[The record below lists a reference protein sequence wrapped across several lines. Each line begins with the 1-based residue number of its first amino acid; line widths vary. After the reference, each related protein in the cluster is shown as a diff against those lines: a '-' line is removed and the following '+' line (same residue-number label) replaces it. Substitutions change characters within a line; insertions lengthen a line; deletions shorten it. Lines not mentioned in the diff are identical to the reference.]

1 MKITRNDVN
10 IMAPVGSY
18 ESLSAAIQ
26 GGANSVYFGVEKLN
40 MRARSSANFTLNDL
54 HTIVQIC
61 QKENIKTYLTVNT
74 VLFDDELNVV
84 KNIIDEAK
92 KAKITAI
99 IASDQSVIAYAKRQD
114 VEVHISTQLNISNV
128 ETLEFYSSYADVMV
142 LARELNL
149 RQVKH
154 ISEEIRERNI
164 CGPRGHLVQLE
175 MFCHGA
181 LCMATSGKCYIS
193 LHENNHSANRGGCL
207 QNCRRSYIVKE
218 KESATELEIDHD
230 YILSPKDLCTID
242 ILDKML
248 DAGVRVFKIEGRA
261 RSAEYVKIVCECYNE
276 AFKAII
282 DKKYDKELIKT
293 LLKRLTKVFNR
304 GFWNGYYLGERLGQW
319 SKSYGS
325 QATHRKEYLAKVSNY
340 FTKLNVAEFL
350 MESGKLSIGDD
361 VVIIGPNT
369 GVIEVKIVDLRNNS
383 GASVMTVKKGEVFS
397 IAVLQKLRR
406 ADKLY
411 LWVKS

>member
-84 KNIIDEAK
+84 KNMIDEAK